1 VSRWE
6 KLLLQLT
13 VFLIPTNLSYH
24 WISKEAYVRGLLVD
38 YLIPKL
44 YLSDIP
50 VLMLL
55 LLWLVSRT
63 KKLVAGWKR
72 QFTVT
77 EHIFSTVKL
86 WLIQYG
92 WLLIIA
98 VILLW
103 RSVDSERPMAAIWL
117 WLKLVQWGLF
127 FWWLKSHLLRLTG
140 KVAALV
146 VTPLTV
152 SLFFQ
157 SVVAMVQFVS
167 QRSVGGYWL
176 LGETR
181 LDFSSFVAKS
191 EWLGNLRIIPYG
203 TTPHPNVLG
212 GFLTVGMMMLWLT
225 TGLHRKN
232 RPYQKMSIVVSCFLS
247 LVALF
252 ITQAVSAWMALV
264 LGVFLIGYFSTSS
277 KQVGKVLRKKWLL
290 LTVSVGMVMV
300 WALTKLPS
308 SSVERRVELVKIAG
322 RMFLA
327 NPAFGIGLNQFS
339 GQLEKFGTVA
349 AVTRFV
355 QPVHNIYLLWI
366 VETGLVG
373 LISVGILFY
382 FLWQQTTHYALR
394 TTHLKFMIPLL
405 MLSVIGLVDHYPL
418 TLQQGQLLLIL
429 GLWLATAKQR
439 ATI

>member
-1 VSRWE
+1 
-6 KLLLQLT
+6 LLQLT

>member
-1 VSRWE
+1 MSRWE

-127 FWWLKSHLLRLTG
+127 FWW
-140 KVAALV
+140 
-146 VTPLTV
+146 
-152 SLFFQ
+152 F
-157 SVVAMVQFVS
+157 
-167 QRSVGGYWL
+167 
-176 LGETR
+176 
-181 LDFSSFVAKS
+181 
-191 EWLGNLRIIPYG
+191 
-203 TTPHPNVLG
+203 
-212 GFLTVGMMMLWLT
+212 
-225 TGLHRKN
+225 
-232 RPYQKMSIVVSCFLS
+232 
-247 LVALF
+247 
-252 ITQAVSAWMALV
+252 
-264 LGVFLIGYFSTSS
+264 
-277 KQVGKVLRKKWLL
+277 
-290 LTVSVGMVMV
+290 
-300 WALTKLPS
+300 
-308 SSVERRVELVKIAG
+308 
-322 RMFLA
+322 
-327 NPAFGIGLNQFS
+327 
-339 GQLEKFGTVA
+339 
-349 AVTRFV
+349 
-355 QPVHNIYLLWI
+355 
-366 VETGLVG
+366 
-373 LISVGILFY
+373 
-382 FLWQQTTHYALR
+382 
-394 TTHLKFMIPLL
+394 
-405 MLSVIGLVDHYPL
+405 
-418 TLQQGQLLLIL
+418 
-429 GLWLATAKQR
+429 
-439 ATI
+439 

>member
-1 VSRWE
+1 MSRWE

-339 GQLEKFGTVA
+339 AQLEKFGTVA

>member
-1 VSRWE
+1 MSRWE

-394 TTHLKFMIPLL
+394 TAHLEFMIPLL

>member
-1 VSRWE
+1 MSRWE